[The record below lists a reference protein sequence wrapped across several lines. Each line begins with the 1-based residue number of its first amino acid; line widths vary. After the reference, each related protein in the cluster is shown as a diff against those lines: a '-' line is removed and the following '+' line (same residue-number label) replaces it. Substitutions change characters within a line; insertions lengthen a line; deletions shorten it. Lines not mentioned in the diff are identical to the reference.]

1 MKNNEQQGFVVAM
14 EKRFISLR
22 EVGRRLDIP
31 PSTIV
36 YYKDKFSQFIPSEGG
51 GGRRRRYPVEV
62 LEIFRRIREMFNSN
76 WSTEQIERELALKF
90 SALMGDRSTGQSDGQ
105 LYNVRA
111 ESFAQDIGAV
121 LSKMSEALEDQSL
134 FRSEIRS
141 LRDEVAELRKE
152 RKASEEAY
160 QRQLGELEKQIHEL
174 RKVANQSRPD
184 DLSFP
189 SNDFLSSPLVIC
201 SEGEYL
207 GVQGKGRKHFTLK
220 DFVHLIERKVSD
232 SMSVETSWKEQ
243 NGAWVLVVKTSDAKK
258 ERQQDI
264 VMVSKKTITPSNNVV
279 TEIVRLNIDGNDAPD
294 ALLLTLFRQLKSVF
308 NG

>member
-1 MKNNEQQGFVVAM
+1 
-14 EKRFISLR
+14 
-22 EVGRRLDIP
+22 
-31 PSTIV
+31 
-36 YYKDKFSQFIPSEGG
+36 
-51 GGRRRRYPVEV
+51 
-62 LEIFRRIREMFNSN
+62 MFNSN

-90 SALMGDRSTGQSDGQ
+90 SALMGSRATDQKGDQ
-105 LYNVRA
+105 LYNGKA

-152 RKASEEAY
+152 RKASEEMY
-160 QRQLGELEKQIHEL
+160 QRQLGELEQQVHEL
-174 RKVANQSRPD
+174 RKVAAARSGTG
-184 DLSFP
+184 DLNFP
-189 SNDFLSSPLVIC
+189 SNEFLSSPLVIC

-243 NGAWVLVVKTSDAKK
+243 GGAWVLVVRTSDAKK

-264 VMVSKKTITPSNNVV
+264 VLVSKKTITPSNNVV